1 MVDAIPRTSNAATFK
16 ASSSSL
22 TLLIF
27 FVIYRRLS
35 CCLVNNQYL
44 LADCLPIVMS
54 GSDLVFALALILAA

>member
-1 MVDAIPRTSNAATFK
+1 MDDTFK

-35 CCLVNNQYL
+35 YCLVNNQYL
-44 LADCLPIVMS
+44 LADCLPMVMS